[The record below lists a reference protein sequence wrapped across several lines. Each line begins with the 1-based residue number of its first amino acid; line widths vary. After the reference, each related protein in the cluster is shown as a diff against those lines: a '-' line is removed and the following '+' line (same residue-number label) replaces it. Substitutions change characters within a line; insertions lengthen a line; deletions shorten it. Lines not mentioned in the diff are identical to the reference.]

1 MIRTFALLFLLLLAV
16 AFPCQGEVSRPAT
29 PTVPAPPKGFERRV
43 VDEPVFKGRVY
54 ILEGGKEH
62 AESVVLVHGL
72 GDLASGTWA
81 NLLPILAER
90 YHVITFDLPG
100 FGNSEKQNA
109 LYSPEN
115 YAAFLRWV
123 VDRYV
128 EGPFHLVGHSLG
140 GSIAL
145 HFAGTRPGNLR
156 KLILADVAGLLHKA
170 VITNHFLQ
178 PDLQSRWPGA
188 PAQPLETV
196 GDLIGATVLGLEGLP
211 LDPDV
216 LLENKALRGS
226 ALGGDPTRIAALALV
241 QSNFSSILPRVEAP
255 TLLLWGAEDQV
266 TPLRIGRLLE
276 GTLKNA
282 RLVRI
287 PRAGH
292 VPMLEQATRFNREV
306 IAFLAAP
313 PPPPAPPLSATGGRN
328 AVFQNQTGLVLE
340 GSYQSLKLS
349 NCRNA
354 RLTRVTAESVE
365 IVGSTVSLQQ
375 CVIKGKKTGL
385 RVQDSTITATALTVE
400 ADLAMEVS
408 RSTLD
413 LAGARLKG
421 RQAAVRCADQS
432 TILFSVS
439 QSVSPIARVYLH
451 GMWLVT
457 PQNPL

>member
-1 MIRTFALLFLLLLAV
+1 
-16 AFPCQGEVSRPAT
+16 
-29 PTVPAPPKGFERRV
+29 
-43 VDEPVFKGRVY
+43 
-54 ILEGGKEH
+54 
-62 AESVVLVHGL
+62 VVLVHGL

-81 NLLPILAER
+81 NLLPILVEH
-90 YHVITFDLPG
+90 YHVIAFDLPG
-100 FGNSEKQNA
+100 FGNSEKKNA
-109 LYSPEN
+109 LYSPEQ
-115 YAAFLRWV
+115 YAAFLHWV

-128 EGPFHLVGHSLG
+128 EGPFNLVGHSLG

-145 HFAGTRPGNLR
+145 QFAGTRPGNLR

-178 PDLQSRWPGA
+178 PDLQTRWPGA
-188 PAQPLETV
+188 PVQPLEIV

-266 TPLRIGRLLE
+266 TPLRIGLLLE

-287 PRAGH
+287 PQAGH

-313 PPPPAPPLSATGGRN
+313 PPPPAPPLSAAGSRN
-328 AVFQNQTGLVLE
+328 AVFQNQRGLVLE

-375 CVIKGKKTGL
+375 CVIKGGKTGL
-385 RVQDSTITATALTVE
+385 RVRNSTVTGTALTVE
-400 ADLAMEVS
+400 ADLALEVS

-421 RQAAVRCADQS
+421 RQAAVRSADQS

-439 QSVSPIARVYLH
+439 QSESPIARVYLH